1 MSGANVDQ
9 GTVSGR
15 GVFTGAEATVAIRPS
30 EARGIILRASGGD
43 LPAVVAH
50 LTEEPL
56 HPAFAGLPPRSTN
69 LARDGGP
76 SVGTVEHLMSALSGL
91 GVWNATIEI
100 EGPEA
105 PIGDGSSLPYAE
117 AIRSAGIEPTPL
129 SETKPIVVHER
140 IELTDGLGVIVAEP
154 LGEDAS
160 TPCRMSY
167 HLNYSDAGGAALP
180 PQSASWDG
188 LADSYLT
195 EIAPARTFSLL
206 SEVEAMR
213 ELGLFTG
220 FSPRDLLVLGPSGPI
235 ENEWRF
241 ENEPARHKL
250 LDLIGD
256 LALLGGPIRGRIT
269 ATRSGHALN
278 HELARALGQQA

>member
-15 GVFTGAEATVAIRPS
+15 GVFTGADANVTIRPS
-30 EARGIILRASGGD
+30 ATSGLLLRARGGD
-43 LPAVVAH
+43 LPALVEH
-50 LTEEPL
+50 LTDEPL
-56 HPAFAGLPPRSTN
+56 HPAFAGMPPRSTN

-76 SVGTVEHLMSALSGL
+76 SIGTVEHLLSALSGM
-91 GVWNATIEI
+91 GVWSAVIEI

-105 PIGDGSSLPYAE
+105 PIGDGSSLPFAE

-129 SETKPIVVHER
+129 SDTNPIVVRER
-140 IELTDGLGVIVAEP
+140 IEVTDGLGVIVAEP
-154 LGEDAS
+154 LGDAS
-160 TPCRMSY
+160 TPCEMTY

-188 LADSYLT
+188 LAGSYLS

-213 ELGLFTG
+213 ELGLFGG

-256 LALLGGPIRGRIT
+256 LALAGGPIRGRIT

-278 HELARALGQQA
+278 HELARALAQQA